1 MTRRRSLSREALFAG
16 AYILA
21 YVFYAVLLVAAPNP
35 WNLYAAALAAGLAGA
50 LASGPLWG
58 ALASGLG
65 GISGHLTLLAASP
78 VEGFV
83 AGLARVTGWTPL
95 VVGFLY
101 SLLVPAGVAVV
112 AWHGARGVQ
121 AWRRGG

>member
-1 MTRRRSLSREALFAG
+1 MTRRRGLSREALFAG
-16 AYILA
+16 AYIISYASYAALLA
-21 YVFYAVLLVAAPNP
+21 VAPNP

-65 GISGHLTLLAASP
+65 GLSGHLTLLAASP
-78 VEGFV
+78 VGGFV
-83 AGLARVTGWTPL
+83 AGLARVVGWTP
-95 VVGFLY
+95 VAVGFLY

-112 AWHGARGVQ
+112 AWHGARGLR

>member
-58 ALASGLG
+58 ALASGRG